1 MIAHKIRSLLYK
13 KYQVS
18 FSKTGDDIQLM
29 KLIQT
34 TSPGTYVDVGCWH
47 PYKASNTYY
56 FYLRGWKGICID
68 PNPALQELYTRYR
81 PTDIFENCAIGDQQ
95 EPLDYY
101 MLHDPHSSMNTLDR
115 SFIEKHKLLT
125 QIKEV
130 KSIPMYSL
138 TSVLSKYLKPSDRL
152 DFFDIDVEGFDLEVL
167 KTNDWNCYRPKIV
180 VIETDTPLQTDLHS
194 PLSNFLDGVQYRL
207 IAKSVINQDLGN
219 LFYIDTT
226 L

>member
-1 MIAHKIRSLLYK
+1 MIADKIRSILYK

-34 TSPGTYVDVGCWH
+34 TSPGAYVDVGCWH

-68 PNPALQELYTRYR
+68 PNPELQQLYSRYR

-95 EPLDYY
+95 DPLDYY
-101 MLHDPHSSMNTLDR
+101 MLNDPHSSMNTLDR
-115 SFIEKHKLLT
+115 SFLEKHQLT
-125 QIKEV
+125 AQIKVV
-130 KSIPMYSL
+130 KSIPVYRL
-138 TSVLSKYLKPSDRL
+138 DSVLSKHLTATDRL
-152 DFFDIDVEGFDLEVL
+152 DFFDIDVEGYDLEVL
-167 KTNDWNCYRPKIV
+167 KTNDWNRFRPKLV
-180 VIETDTPLQTDLHS
+180 VIETDTPLAADLHS
-194 PLSNFLDGVQYRL
+194 PLTQFLEGVQYRL
-207 IAKSVINQDLGN
+207 LAKSVIHQDLGN